1 MTGFSHRPRSYDP
14 SSLSSAYT
22 GKHDGAMKRI
32 GQLMLAVEVDD
43 RHSSVSHRNPPI
55 EKTESPFLIPQELRV
70 AKTGIDEVDDDLVT
84 GQLTKGMNIQH
95 VDGYGRDDVFD
106 VASQE

>member
-1 MTGFSHRPRSYDP
+1 
-14 SSLSSAYT
+14 
-22 GKHDGAMKRI
+22 MKRM
-32 GQLMLAVEVDD
+32 GQLMLAVEVDG
-43 RHSSVSHRNPPI
+43 RYSSVSHRDPPI
-55 EKTESPFLIPQELRV
+55 DKTEGPFLIPQELRV

-95 VDGYGRDDVFD
+95 VDGYGGDDVFN